1 MKVLFATAE
10 LAPVARVGG
19 LAQAA
24 AGLVA
29 ALRGLGVDVEVVL
42 PDYAATPLEDETFTT
57 LAVPPWAGPA
67 TARHGHLDGVGP
79 ITLVSASGI
88 ERSHPYLEPAGQGW
102 PDNDHRFFAF
112 CAAVAALTEQHAP
125 DILHLNDWHTAG
137 VLAFLGEPRPPT
149 VLTIHTIA
157 YQGRT
162 SPGWL
167 TVIPHHRAEYTH
179 DGDCNPMAGAIR
191 LAELIIA
198 VSPTYAREIL
208 TPQEGA
214 GLQDLLQEAEPR
226 LVGILNG
233 IDTSVWDPATD
244 PHLAATYTTAELK
257 RKRRCRKAVRSD
269 LGLADDDSPLVVMVT
284 RLVDQKGVD
293 LALACIPF
301 LERLPAQLAVLG
313 DGDEALASALRQ
325 AADEHPGVVAFHRG
339 YDEGL
344 AHRLFGGGD
353 LLLMPSRFEPC
364 GLAQM
369 QAMRYGTLPVVTDVG
384 GLHDTV
390 VDLDAHPARG
400 TGVMAAEV
408 SAAGVLD
415 ALHRAGRVFADRDR
429 RDLARLRGMTS
440 DWSWQEPALEHVRH
454 YERLV
459 GAGLPAATRE
469 GTTT

>member
-1 MKVLFATAE
+1 VKVLFATAE
-10 LAPVARVGG
+10 YAPVARVGG

-29 ALRGLGVDVEVVL
+29 ALRELDIDVEVVL

-102 PDNDHRFFAF
+102 PDNDHRFLAF
-112 CAAVAALTEQHAP
+112 SAAVAALTEQHAP

-137 VLAFLGEPRPPT
+137 VLAFLGAPRPPT
-149 VLTIHTIA
+149 VLTIHTLA

-167 TVIPHHRAEYTH
+167 AVIPNHRAAFTH
-179 DGDCNPMAGAIR
+179 DGDFNPMAGAIR
-191 LAELIIA
+191 LSELVIT
-198 VSPTYAREIL
+198 VSPTYASEIL
-208 TPQEGA
+208 TRREGA
-214 GLQDLLQEAEPR
+214 GLQDVLQQAGPG

-233 IDTSVWDPATD
+233 IDTTVWDPATD
-244 PHLAATYTTAELK
+244 SHLAATYTTAELK
-257 RKRRCRKAVRSD
+257 RKRRCRKAVRTE
-269 LGLADDDSPLVVMVT
+269 LGLPDDDSPLVVMVT

-293 LALACIPF
+293 LALACVPF
-301 LERLPAQLAVLG
+301 LERMPAQLAVLG
-313 DGDEALASALRQ
+313 DGDEALAWALHR
-325 AADEHPGVVAFHRG
+325 AAEEHPGVVAFHRG
-339 YDEGL
+339 YDESL

-390 VDLDAHPARG
+390 VDLDTDPARG
-400 TGVMAAEV
+400 TGIVAAEV
-408 SAAGVLD
+408 SVAGVVD
-415 ALHRAGRVFADRDR
+415 ALHRAGRMFADRER
-429 RDLARLRGMTS
+429 RDSARVRGMTA

-459 GAGLPAATRE
+459 GSGPPAATRE
-469 GTTT
+469 ETT

>member
-1 MKVLFATAE
+1 VKVLFATAE
-10 LAPVARVGG
+10 YAPVARVGG

-24 AGLVA
+24 AGLVT
-29 ALRGLGVDVEVVL
+29 ALRKLDVDVEVVL
-42 PDYAATPLEDETFTT
+42 PDYGATPLEDETFTT

-67 TARHGHLDGVGP
+67 TARHGRLEGVGP

-102 PDNDHRFFAF
+102 PDNDHRFLAF
-112 CAAVAALTEQHAP
+112 SAAVAALTEEHTP
-125 DILHLNDWHTAG
+125 DIIHLNDWHTAG
-137 VLAFLGEPRPPT
+137 VLAFLDASRPPT
-149 VLTIHTIA
+149 VLTIHTLA

-167 TVIPHHRAEYTH
+167 AVIPNHRAAFTH
-179 DGDCNPMAGAIR
+179 DGDFNPMAGAIR
-191 LAELIIA
+191 LSELVIT
-198 VSPTYAREIL
+198 VSPTYASEIV
-208 TPQEGA
+208 TRQEGA
-214 GLQDLLQEAEPR
+214 GLQDVLQQAGPG

-233 IDTSVWDPATD
+233 IDTAVWDPATD
-244 PHLAATYTTAELK
+244 AHLAATYTAAELK
-257 RKRRCRKAVRSD
+257 RKRRCREAVRTE
-269 LGLADDDSPLVVMVT
+269 LGLLDDDSPLVVMVT

-293 LALACIPF
+293 LALACVPF
-301 LERLPAQLAVLG
+301 LERMPAQLAVLG
-313 DGDEALASALRQ
+313 DGDEALAGALQR
-325 AADEHPGVVAFHRG
+325 AADEHPGVVAFRRG

-390 VDLDAHPARG
+390 VDLDTAPAHG
-400 TGVMAAEV
+400 TGVVATEV
-408 SAAGVLD
+408 SAAGVVD
-415 ALHRAGRVFADRDR
+415 ALHRAGRMLADGER
-429 RDLARLRGMTS
+429 RDGARLRGMAA

-459 GAGLPAATRE
+459 GSGPPAATRQE
-469 GTTT
+469 TT